1 MQNVKKE
8 VLDNG
13 LTILTEQMPAVRSV
27 SVGVW
32 LKTGSRSETKE
43 LNGVTHFVEH
53 LLFKGTTKRSA
64 EDIAKEIDSIG
75 GYLDA
80 FTGKETTCY
89 NAKILDEHLPLAI
102 DILSDLVLNPRFD
115 PQEMERERAVIL
127 EEIKMVEDTPDDL
140 VYEIFTQNLWKNQ
153 PLGRP
158 ILGTAETINQ
168 LNREKVVNFF
178 HTFYRPSELIVAAA
192 GNVDHEYIVD
202 LLAKTFSH
210 LEDHSNGHNIETAH
224 LHSHISTRTKKELEQ
239 VHICLGV
246 PATSLIHKDR
256 FIFYV
261 LNTILGAGMS
271 SRLFQKIREKQGLAY
286 AIFSGMNSYRDTGC
300 LSVYA
305 GTSLEN
311 FNLLISS
318 VMQEFHELKYK
329 PVPLEELCRA
339 KEHLKG
345 SLLLGLESTSSR
357 MSNLAR
363 QELYFGKYSSPEEMI
378 FNLEQVTTDD
388 VQKLANLFFKTDKVS
403 LTVLGNLD
411 GLKLDRTNLDCGS

>member
-192 GNVDHEYIVD
+192 GNIDHGYIVD
-202 LLAKTFSH
+202 LLAKKFSH

-246 PATSLIHKDR
+246 PATSLIHQDR

-261 LNTILGAGMS
+261 LNTILCGVAL
-271 SRLFQKIREKQGLAY
+271 LF
-286 AIFSGMNSYRDTGC
+286 
-300 LSVYA
+300 
-305 GTSLEN
+305 
-311 FNLLISS
+311 LITWY
-318 VMQEFHELKYK
+318 QL
-329 PVPLEELCRA
+329 
-339 KEHLKG
+339 
-345 SLLLGLESTSSR
+345 
-357 MSNLAR
+357 
-363 QELYFGKYSSPEEMI
+363 
-378 FNLEQVTTDD
+378 
-388 VQKLANLFFKTDKVS
+388 
-403 LTVLGNLD
+403 
-411 GLKLDRTNLDCGS
+411 